1 MKGSVFMQEKEILKN
16 KDFYVVRYFKDREY
30 RNSFNPDFYFTD
42 TMEKAEE
49 LANDILNRYDTIEAS
64 DLDLLNIEKYEIKDE
79 SINSFDELASKFEGS
94 QEDIYGYYYGDEE
107 IETNELFQLKAD
119 KSLIYHGMLAS
130 NPSWNDY
137 IEEDRKMGE
146 NIEDLKDLLEDYIN
160 IDGEQLKD
168 YLKSLEE
175 NTLNKLNQIKEMIEE
190 SCFKYA
196 LVKNSEQLN
205 SNVNENFIEQNID
218 DINKS
223 TEQLLELEDKMI
235 TEEKYIE
242 IAKLILESLKSML
255 EEMIRDFKIEL
266 QILKEKVLNKNVEE
280 QPINDNQEEVKNELK
295 LDLTE
300 NDKIKMANIKDMP
313 QSVLEVL
320 AKEENIMI
328 LRRLATNEN
337 LPKESFIEL
346 AKNKDL
352 KLKELLLENDKL
364 PTEALEILLNDK
376 DKFIRLETIKHKNM
390 PSEKLEYLYNKNIK
404 NDEIIGCIVRN
415 RNASSDLVEKISNNL
430 ETTNEN
436 RKMAFR
442 NKNHP
447 INNKFIIPEMSKEK
461 SNELYQKLVFQ
472 SDIRKNELLEM
483 FKNEKLYADEKGNAI
498 FPIKDNNN
506 EVVGAYKIDFSKNE
520 RPELLENSSTREEY
534 LHSASNLS
542 NKIFKSL
549 NQEEVIEQTEEME
562 I

>member
-1 MKGSVFMQEKEILKN
+1 
-16 KDFYVVRYFKDREY
+16 
-30 RNSFNPDFYFTD
+30 
-42 TMEKAEE
+42 
-49 LANDILNRYDTIEAS
+49 
-64 DLDLLNIEKYEIKDE
+64 
-79 SINSFDELASKFEGS
+79 
-94 QEDIYGYYYGDEE
+94 
-107 IETNELFQLKAD
+107 
-119 KSLIYHGMLAS
+119 MLAS

-137 IEEDRKMGE
+137 IEEDRKRGE
-146 NIEDLKDLLEDYIN
+146 NTEDKNIEDLKDLLEDYIN
-160 IDGEQLKD
+160 IDGEQVKD

-346 AKNKDL
+346 AKNNDL

-447 INNKFIIPEMSKEK
+447 I
-461 SNELYQKLVFQ
+461 
-472 SDIRKNELLEM
+472 
-483 FKNEKLYADEKGNAI
+483 
-498 FPIKDNNN
+498 
-506 EVVGAYKIDFSKNE
+506 
-520 RPELLENSSTREEY
+520 
-534 LHSASNLS
+534 
-542 NKIFKSL
+542 KIFKSL
-549 NQEEVIEQTEEME
+549 IKEGVIEQTEEME